1 MAGSTASHCPR
12 SRAFTTAAENT
23 ETKDDAFHQCAP
35 ALIPAEAAKQ
45 CQCRNC
51 CSAVMRM
58 DRRTERPRA
67 EGLMSRAKTWAGA
80 LRRDA
85 HAIYLASRD
94 PRLPWTVKL
103 LAIAV
108 AGYALSPIDL
118 IPDFIPVLGVL
129 DDLIIVPLGIW
140 LVIALIPEGLMREY
154 RTVASAAARPPVSK
168 AAAIIIV
175 AVWISGAALV
185 GWMTFVHW
193 PV

>member
-1 MAGSTASHCPR
+1 MDEN
-12 SRAFTTAAENT
+12 AEQDGRGV
-23 ETKDDAFHQCAP
+23 K
-35 ALIPAEAAKQ
+35 
-45 CQCRNC
+45 
-51 CSAVMRM
+51 
-58 DRRTERPRA
+58 
-67 EGLMSRAKTWAGA
+67 GLMSRAKTWARA

-94 PRLPWTVKL
+94 PRVPWAARL

-140 LVIALIPEGLMREY
+140 LVIELIPEDVMREY
-154 RTVASAAARPPVSK
+154 RAMASAAAQRPVSK

-175 AVWISGAALV
+175 ALWISGAALL
-185 GWMTFVHW
+185 GWMAFVYW
-193 PV
+193 RV